1 MSVDPDKPEIVS
13 GCREADDLV
22 GKRSGLWLWCL
33 PTLLFI
39 VGLNW
44 ETVRPW
50 LWIPALLVMRIGCA
64 LNAKR
69 CGGLHC
75 YITGPIFL
83 LAAVYVIL
91 AERNIVPLR
100 PNLFA
105 IVVLGVSALAC
116 FAEFPFGRY
125 VSRT

>member
-1 MSVDPDKPEIVS
+1 MPAGPSKPGIVS
-13 GCREADDLV
+13 GCCEAHDLV

-44 ETVRPW
+44 ETGRPM
-50 LWIPALLVMRIGCA
+50 LWIPALLVMSIGCA

-69 CGGLHC
+69 CGRLHC

-91 AERNIVPLR
+91 AEGNIVPLR

-105 IVVLGVSALAC
+105 IVVLGVAALAC
-116 FAEFPFGRY
+116 FAELPFGRY
-125 VSRT
+125 VRRT